1 MVTKIL
7 GAVAILIAI
16 AIVGGSVVAFATG
29 KARPGA
35 SLRTIET
42 PPQNENAPTTKPSKT
57 IPKPSQNIPSSS
69 SLATFTGIKQIRALT
84 KANPQDENDI
94 GTPVVITPWF
104 TYPKDDTA
112 FHEELARKSG
122 TMSSIIVGY
131 FADRTEAE
139 LLDSGERG
147 VKNDL
152 LDLINTQLVLGK
164 INEIYFTDYLFLK

>member
-35 SLRTIET
+35 SLRTIEM
-42 PPQNENAPTTKPSKT
+42 PPADENETS
-57 IPKPSQNIPSSS
+57 PKSNPKMVTQSPNDA